1 MANLPNEIMEDIL
14 SRLPIKSLIRFRCVS
29 KSWLSLTH
37 NPYLIKLH
45 FNRSSQENPSLI
57 LTTTIITTHFRTQLY
72 LTDSQLI
79 SCNNIRFSQP
89 NFDEFRIMGSC
100 NGLLC
105 LVHRLNS
112 KSIFICNPCTGDLVK
127 IPEFITVF
135 ETKYLVN
142 VVFGGFGFSPKTSQ
156 YKVVVILYNREKLL
170 NGDHIVK
177 KISGAFV
184 YNLGGGPWR
193 YVGIPPLGITGDS
206 RLRAFL
212 NGVLHWT
219 IESFFHTIICFDVAD
234 EVFQEIPSPAI
245 GLKEGAHSLVVLSGF
260 LAVIE
265 FSAYNCIV
273 VWIMMD
279 HNVTDSWE
287 RGFII
292 NFNGVGLNLRYIQ
305 VLCAQK
311 DGEIIMLYNN
321 HTLLSYNRHTMH
333 FRRLSMA
340 GLPSWFEAV
349 CHVESLVS
357 PLGCLRSNTKYDCK
371 MP

>member
-1 MANLPNEIMEDIL
+1 MDNLPYEIMEDIL

-57 LTTTIITTHFRTQLY
+57 LTTTIITTHFRAQLY
-72 LTDSQLI
+72 LTDSQRI

-89 NFDEFRIMGSC
+89 NFNEFRILGSC
-100 NGLLC
+100 NGLLF

-112 KSIFICNPCTGDLVK
+112 KSILSATHVL
-127 IPEFITVF
+127 
-135 ETKYLVN
+135 
-142 VVFGGFGFSPKTSQ
+142 
-156 YKVVVILYNREKLL
+156 LL
-170 NGDHIVK
+170 NGDLIVK
-177 KISGAFV
+177 KISGVFA

-219 IESFFHTIICFDVAD
+219 IESFFHTIICFDVTD

-245 GLKEGAHSLVVLSGF
+245 GLKEGDHSLVVLSCF
-260 LAVIE
+260 LAVIK

-273 VWIMMD
+273 VWIIVIHLKM
-279 HNVTDSWE
+279 VYETI
-287 RGFII
+287 R
-292 NFNGVGLNLRYIQ
+292 
-305 VLCAQK
+305 VLFV
-311 DGEIIMLYNN
+311 I
-321 HTLLSYNRHTMH
+321 
-333 FRRLSMA
+333 
-340 GLPSWFEAV
+340 V
-349 CHVESLVS
+349 
-357 PLGCLRSNTKYDCK
+357 
-371 MP
+371 